1 MVGRSVVWHI
11 KSNEVLR
18 GFILKKTKHT
28 EKDTWSVG
36 GIIGL
41 AVLIV
46 FMISTLLLKAIDPN
60 RGGGARHLIDLFS

>member
-1 MVGRSVVWHI
+1 M
-11 KSNEVLR
+11 
-18 GFILKKTKHT
+18 KKTKHT